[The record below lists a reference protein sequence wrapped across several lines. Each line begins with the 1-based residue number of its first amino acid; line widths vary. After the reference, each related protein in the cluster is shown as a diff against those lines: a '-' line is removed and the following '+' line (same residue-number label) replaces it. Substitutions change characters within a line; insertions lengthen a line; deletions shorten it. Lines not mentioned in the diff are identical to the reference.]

1 MKKQIVLTTLFCSL
15 LSVILVACCN
25 TRNASSENSL
35 TSSTPSAAQNNVVG
49 TLTDTR
55 DGQVYKTVQIGEQ
68 VWMAENL
75 NYKAAKSNC
84 WGQESACAEFGR
96 LYTWAGAMDSVGAF
110 SSNAKNCGMQKECFP
125 TDPVQ
130 GVCPVG
136 WHLPTREEWKTLL
149 EYAGDKGDAAKV
161 LKSQT
166 GWWSSHKGSD
176 DFGFSAIPGGGIFH
190 YWFRDNGQT
199 TYFWSSTEFDAKN
212 GYNLSLN
219 DNVVVDEHPKNS
231 ELYVRCIKDFDRR
244 EIKEEK
250 NAIPASEPES
260 MTDPRDGQTYKT
272 VKIGSQTWMA
282 ENLNYKTK
290 NSKCWLGDSVC
301 VNYGRSYSW
310 DDAKKACP
318 AGWRMPNSEDWFSLF
333 SSVGGRRLAGK
344 VFKTTFGWSKG
355 GDGSDEYGFSVR
367 STGLND
373 GDEIVKD
380 GDADFWIDADDNPN
394 HLYTVLFKYNRD
406 NVEFMA
412 RERYA
417 MSSIRCVKGSDRREI
432 KEEKNAI
439 PASEPEPMTDPRD
452 GQTYKTVTIGS
463 QTWMAENLNFK
474 TRDSSYCYGNDA
486 NNCVKFGRLY
496 LKHLAMDVCPV
507 GWHLPTPTEWEQL
520 ISVLKGRF
528 LAGNKLKS
536 VTGWVNGENGTD
548 DYGFNAS
555 PAGVFNPFNIYH
567 PLFSEEGVAAY
578 FWSSEELSDN
588 STYYVKLEHG
598 LSNITFEVFDER
610 THKIGFSVRCV
621 KD

>member
-250 NAIPASEPES
+250 NAIPASEPE
-260 MTDPRDGQTYKT
+260 
-272 VKIGSQTWMA
+272 
-282 ENLNYKTK
+282 
-290 NSKCWLGDSVC
+290 
-301 VNYGRSYSW
+301 
-310 DDAKKACP
+310 
-318 AGWRMPNSEDWFSLF
+318 
-333 SSVGGRRLAGK
+333 
-344 VFKTTFGWSKG
+344 
-355 GDGSDEYGFSVR
+355 
-367 STGLND
+367 
-373 GDEIVKD
+373 
-380 GDADFWIDADDNPN
+380 
-394 HLYTVLFKYNRD
+394 
-406 NVEFMA
+406 
-412 RERYA
+412 
-417 MSSIRCVKGSDRREI
+417 
-432 KEEKNAI
+432 
-439 PASEPEPMTDPRD
+439 PMTDPRD